1 MELRHLEHFVAVAEE
16 GNVTRAAARLHLAQS
31 GLSASVRA
39 LERELGAE
47 LFVRSARGVGLT
59 DAGRALL
66 REARRTL
73 DSAAAARE
81 AVAAVRDVVGGVLR
95 VGTEQCMGAADPFGT
110 LLEFGARH
118 PSVEVRVEQAGS
130 AVLLERLRQGRLD
143 VAFVAGPGEAA
154 GVRLRRLA
162 REPMGVLCGAGHRLA
177 ARSGPADTADL
188 AGQVEVAEL
197 AGEVFVDLR
206 PEWGSRRVADEA
218 FAAAGVVR
226 GIAMQVDDVHKLIE
240 VVGRGTAV
248 AFVPRSV
255 ADKEQAR
262 ELGLRWLAPSPEAG
276 WEVSVAWPAQGR
288 PPAAARALL
297 ERVRP
302 VPGSGEQPE

>member
-1 MELRHLEHFVAVAEE
+1 MAVAEE
-16 GNVTRAAARLHLAQS
+16 RNVTRAAARLHLAQS

-47 LFVRSARGVGLT
+47 LFVRTARGVDLT

-81 AVAAVRDVVGGVLR
+81 AVAAVRDVVGGTLR

-110 LLEFGARH
+110 LVEFGARH
-118 PSVEVRVEQAGS
+118 PSVDVHVEQEGS

-143 VAFVAGPGEAA
+143 VAFVAGPGDTA
-154 GVRLRRLA
+154 GLRLRLLA
-162 REPMGVLCGAGHRLA
+162 REPMVLLCAPGHPWAERREPA
-177 ARSGPADTADL
+177 AL
-188 AGQVEVAEL
+188 EEL

-206 PEWGSRRVADEA
+206 PQWGSRRVADAA
-218 FAAAGVVR
+218 FAAAGVRR
-226 GIAMQVDDVHKLIE
+226 GLAMQLDDVHKLLE
-240 VVGRGTAV
+240 VVGRGAAM

-262 ELGLRWLAPSPEAG
+262 GLRCLVAATDAE
-276 WEVSVAWPAQGR
+276 WEVSVAWPAHAR
-288 PPAAARALL
+288 PSAAVRALL
-297 ERVRP
+297 SSL
-302 VPGSGEQPE
+302 PGGAGDRDG